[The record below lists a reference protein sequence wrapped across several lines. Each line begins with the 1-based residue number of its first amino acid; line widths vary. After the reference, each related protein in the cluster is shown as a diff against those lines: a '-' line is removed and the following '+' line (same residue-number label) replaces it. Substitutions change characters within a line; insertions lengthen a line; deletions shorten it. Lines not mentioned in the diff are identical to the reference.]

1 MSQELDPPM
10 PRDVVTAVK
19 MFGAMILL
27 WAVGSITVHT
37 MLWYHVLPDLR
48 ADPRACGPAPGGP
61 TEQVQKER
69 ERAAMEQTKPSAT
82 GNPTH

>member
-27 WAVGSITVHT
+27 WLIGSVTVHT
-37 MLWYHVLPDLR
+37 LLWYRVVPDLR
-48 ADPRACGPAPGGP
+48 AVPRACGPAPGETTWSGASGSTPDSGP
-61 TEQVQKER
+61 G
-69 ERAAMEQTKPSAT
+69 AT
-82 GNPTH
+82 IPHAN